1 MGNVLSKELRNP
13 CCDTISRLQK
23 YAHLVPE
30 AYKSRYI
37 FKVEGLKVL
46 MDHPSVP
53 FELRADLWDFIG
65 SLPH

>member
-1 MGNVLSKELRNP
+1 MS
-13 CCDTISRLQK
+13 DTISRLQK

-30 AYKSRYI
+30 AYKSRFYGVDRYI